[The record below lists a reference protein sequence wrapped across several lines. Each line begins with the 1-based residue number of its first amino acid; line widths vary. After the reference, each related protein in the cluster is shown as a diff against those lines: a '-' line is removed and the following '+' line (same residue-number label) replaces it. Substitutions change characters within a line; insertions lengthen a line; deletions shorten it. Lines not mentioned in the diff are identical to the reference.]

1 MSDVEEG
8 LVQEKADNPQLEQ
21 LFSKVDEYSDRFLAF
36 QDQRRY
42 ALEEQR
48 WVLARLR
55 DVMVRTVE
63 YCESPLAADLLPKC
77 LEDLRV
83 GFNLLESRF
92 RIDSGGVEFNNPN
105 SGSNTN
111 SGSNNNQNN
120 NRVLV
125 FTKKRPAANY
135 HFAKRQNNN
144 SAATYCDTIEQ
155 QQHIDTNTINHQ

>member
-55 DVMVRTVE
+55 DVLVRAVE

-92 RIDSGGVEFNNPN
+92 RIDSGGIDGSTNVLNNGSTNVLNN
-105 SGSNTN
+105 SG
-111 SGSNNNQNN
+111 QN

-135 HFAKRQNNN
+135 QFAKRQNNN